1 MGKRKEEEEEGREWK
16 CEKRM
21 VVWKDVYENFQ
32 KISETLQKKI
42 LQKLCKNSFKEQPNQ
57 SIMLHIESLV
67 IQFQSS

>member
-1 MGKRKEEEEEGREWK
+1 
-16 CEKRM
+16 M